1 MSGPLRQPRLLVAAE
16 GGVDDPLPRL
26 VAAWPDVTAREGVLH
41 HAERCSVESLLPML
55 AQAGE
60 GERFHAAVVALSE
73 LTHPGRVEGVVAS
86 LREAGLPAVVLCPE
100 PSRWRSRHQSG
111 GILFEE
117 ASVDAARV
125 ASMLFALSQRQSV
138 VRSLRREVELTSRC
152 ELAIREEMERM
163 HDELQLAASVQREFI
178 DLSSTVSPMLD
189 HALISR
195 PISFVSGDVSCLRD
209 LGDDRVA
216 FFLADAAGHGMPAAL
231 LTMVLVHAL
240 DTLGREPGRTTAL
253 EPMEVLDRLN
263 ACICAHARNYGW
275 FASATYGVLD
285 CRSGDVRVAN
295 AGHPPPLVIGGPEGT
310 PRRELSTQGPVL
322 GIAHDATF
330 DQVAC
335 RLEPG
340 ESLLVYSD
348 GLECVV
354 ADAPRGERSLELR
367 ERPHLRLLAD
377 VERFASTLPL
387 DAHAAGAA
395 SAKIVRRLARIID
408 EQVGSLHQA
417 DDITVL
423 VLGSRRGG
431 EARRAAA

>member
-1 MSGPLRQPRLLVAAE
+1 MSGVLRQPRFLVA
-16 GGVDDPLPRL
+16 VDAGAADPIHAI
-26 VAAWPDVTAREGVLH
+26 VVAWPDAAAREGILH
-41 HAERCSVESLLPML
+41 HAERCTAEALLPLL
-55 AQAGE
+55 AQAGV
-60 GERFHAAVVALSE
+60 GDRFHGAIVALGTE
-73 LTHPGRVEGVVAS
+73 PHPAHVDGVVAS
-86 LREAGLPAVVLCPE
+86 LREAGLPAVILASE
-100 PSRWRSRHQSG
+100 PSRWRARHQSG
-111 GILFEE
+111 GVLFEPT
-117 ASVDAARV
+117 AAEPGRV
-125 ASMLFALSQRQSV
+125 AAMLFALAHRQTL
-138 VRSLRREVELTSRC
+138 VRSMRREVALTSRC

-178 DLSSTVSPMLD
+178 ALSSSVSPMLD

-240 DTLGREPGRTTAL
+240 DTIGREPGLHVAL
-253 EPMEVLDRLN
+253 EPMEVLSRLN

-285 CRSGDVRVAN
+285 CRTGEVRVAN
-295 AGHPPPLVIGGPEGT
+295 AGHPPPLVIGGREGE

-335 RLEPG
+335 RLSPG

-348 GLECVV
+348 GLECV
-354 ADAPRGERSLELR
+354 ASDAPRGERSKELR
-367 ERPHLRLLAD
+367 ERPHLRLLGE
-377 VERFASTLPL
+377 VERFASTMSP
-387 DAHAAGAA
+387 AARARGEA
-395 SAKIVRRLARIID
+395 SATIIRRLARMID
-408 EQVGSLHQA
+408 EQAGSLHQA

-423 VLGSRRGG
+423 VLGSRHGCDQ
-431 EARRAAA
+431 ARAAA

>member
-1 MSGPLRQPRLLVAAE
+1 MSGSLRQPRLLVASE
-16 GGVDDPLPRL
+16 SGVDDPLARL
-26 VAAWPDVTAREGVLH
+26 AAAWPDAAAREGIVH
-41 HAERCSVESLLPML
+41 HAERCAVESLLPML
-55 AQAGE
+55 AQAGA
-60 GERFHAAVVALSE
+60 GERFHAAVVSLGE

-100 PSRWRSRHQSG
+100 PSRWRARHQAG
-111 GILFEE
+111 GIIFEE
-117 ASVDAARV
+117 ASVDPARV
-125 ASMLFALSQRQSV
+125 ASMLFALAQRQSA
-138 VRSLRREVELTSRC
+138 VRSLRREVALTSRC

-178 DLSSTVSPMLD
+178 ELSSTVSPMLD
-189 HALISR
+189 HAVISR

-240 DTLGREPGRTTAL
+240 DTLGREPGRTVAL
-253 EPMEVLDRLN
+253 EPAEVLERLN

-275 FASATYGVLD
+275 FASATYGVID
-285 CRSGDVRVAN
+285 CRSGEVRVAN
-295 AGHPPPLVIGGPEGT
+295 AGHPPPLVIGGPKGM

-330 DQVAC
+330 DQVVC

-348 GLECVV
+348 GLECV
-354 ADAPRGERSLELR
+354 APDSARSERSLELR
-367 ERPHLRLLAD
+367 ERPHLRLLAE
-377 VERFASTLPL
+377 VERFASTLSPEV
-387 DAHAAGAA
+387 HAAGEAA
-395 SAKIVRRLARIID
+395 GRIVRRLARIID

-423 VLGSRRGG
+423 VLG
-431 EARRAAA
+431 ARRCGNAARLAA